1 MSEPKKPYFEYIK
14 EENEKLEE
22 KIVSGLE
29 QMLDSDK
36 YKEYL
41 DFCSKMPLRSLNN
54 QILIFMQKPEATL
67 CLGYNQWVKKF
78 ERHVQKG
85 AKAIK
90 IFAPCMRNISSE
102 EALDRMLANPFYEST
117 LSVNAIEAM
126 REKLARGESVSI
138 LSGFKPTNVF
148 DVSDTE
154 GKDLPEHNICKYLE
168 GDVKNFQRILGTLEN
183 IAGIPIEFR
192 SEEEDSVLKR
202 GAKGY
207 YSPMTDSIVI
217 KNGMSEIQT
226 ISTLVH
232 EIAHSIMHSKD
243 MKAEGIHD
251 SEAVKGIKELQAES
265 VSYMVC
271 QRLGIETEEKTFGYI
286 ASWIDKGDKEKT
298 IETMK
303 EHLNI
308 IGKCTNLICEGL
320 EKELVI
326 QKETGMEA
334 LSEEGLSSEE
344 KEEDLEK

>member
-1 MSEPKKPYFEYIK
+1 MNEPKKPYFEYIK
-14 EENEKLEE
+14 EENEKLEA
-22 KIVSGLE
+22 KITEGLSN
-29 QMLDSDK
+29 MLDSDK
-36 YKEYL
+36 YREYL

-54 QILIFMQKPEATL
+54 QILIFLQKPEATL

-90 IFAPCMRNISSE
+90 IFAPCMRKISSE
-102 EALDRMLANPFYEST
+102 DALNRLLRNPFYEGT
-117 LSVNAIEAM
+117 LSMNTIESM
-126 REKLARGESVSI
+126 REKLSRGESVSI

-154 GKDLPEHNICKYLE
+154 GKDLPEVNICKYLE
-168 GDVKNFQRILGTLEN
+168 GDVDNFQSILGTLEN
-183 IAGIPIEFR
+183 IAKIPVEFK

-207 YSPMTDSIVI
+207 YSPLTDSIVI
-217 KNGMSEIQT
+217 KSGMSEIQT
-226 ISTLVH
+226 ISTLIH

-286 ASWIDKGDKEKT
+286 ASWIDKGDKDKT

-308 IGKCTNLICEGL
+308 IGKCTNFICEGL
-320 EKELVI
+320 EKELAL
-326 QKETGMEA
+326 QK
-334 LSEEGLSSEE
+334 SEDIEE
-344 KEEDLEK
+344 EIER

>member
-1 MSEPKKPYFEYIK
+1 MNEPKKPYFEYIK
-14 EENEKLEE
+14 EENEKLEA
-22 KIVSGLE
+22 KITEGLSN
-29 QMLDSDK
+29 MLDSDK
-36 YKEYL
+36 YREYL

-54 QILIFMQKPEATL
+54 QILIFLQKPEATL

-78 ERHVQKG
+78 ERHVRKG

-102 EALDRMLANPFYEST
+102 DALNRLLTNPFYEGT
-117 LSVNAIEAM
+117 LSINTIESM
-126 REKLARGESVSI
+126 REKLSRGESVSI

-154 GKDLPEHNICKYLE
+154 GKDFPEVNICKYLE
-168 GDVKNFQRILGTLEN
+168 GDVDNFQSILGTLEN
-183 IAGIPIEFR
+183 IAKIPVEFK

-207 YSPMTDSIVI
+207 YSPLTDSIVI
-217 KNGMSEIQT
+217 KSNMSEIQT

-243 MKAEGIHD
+243 MKTEGIHD

-286 ASWIDKGDKEKT
+286 ASWIDKGDKDKT
-298 IETMK
+298 IETIK

-308 IGKCTNLICEGL
+308 IGKCTNFICEGL
-320 EKELVI
+320 EKELTL
-326 QKETGMEA
+326 QK
-334 LSEEGLSSEE
+334 SEDIEE
-344 KEEDLEK
+344 EIER